1 MRIVSFAWTAQA
13 LLDDLKTITRRNWK
27 DCRLVP
33 GELVQAW
40 DKLPHRGGKQIALI
54 QIVSVRREQLKEITE
69 EEVIKEGGLWEN
81 REAFIEAWLKAYP
94 GSSEDDLIWRI
105 EFALVSK
112 RPIPDPEQLELGLGY
127 KM

>member
-1 MRIVSFAWTAQA
+1 MRIVSFAWTTEA
-13 LLDDLKTITRRNWK
+13 LLEGWKTVTRRNWK
-27 DCRLVP
+27 YCRLVV

-54 QIVSVRREQLKEITE
+54 QIVSVRREPLKDITE

-81 REAFIEAWLKAYP
+81 REEFIKAWLEAYP

-105 EFALVSK
+105 EFELLSK
-112 RPIPDPEQLELGLGY
+112 RPVPDPEQLELGLGY